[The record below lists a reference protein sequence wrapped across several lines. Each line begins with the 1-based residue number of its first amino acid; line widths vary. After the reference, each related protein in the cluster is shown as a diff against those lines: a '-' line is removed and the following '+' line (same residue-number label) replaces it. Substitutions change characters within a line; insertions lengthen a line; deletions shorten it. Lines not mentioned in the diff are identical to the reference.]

1 MAKSYKKNIH
11 SNILN
16 KGIWQYNPTTGLD
29 ETVSKNIAN
38 RNNKVSSSKS
48 KEMTEKRIK
57 INSNPVPKTT
67 IKTSSPTSDAVREWS
82 ADNRARERHYGLKK
96 GSTKTIVKSIHKL
109 GIKGS
114 IDEAKVMS
122 SKTRIGKLAGGL
134 RGGIGGGGMNW
145 QTK

>member
-1 MAKSYKKNIH
+1 MAK
-11 SNILN
+11 
-16 KGIWQYNPTTGLD
+16 
-29 ETVSKNIAN
+29 
-38 RNNKVSSSKS
+38 KV
-48 KEMTEKRIK
+48 IK